1 VKSSTARALGRVSG
15 RILRRNRYVAAGIS
29 AGKTT
34 VAHTGKVAHTLW
46 LEVTGF
52 IFSVFAVIG
61 AVAAR
66 KEYAALGGPWTRDPR
81 FLITLGFTLMFA
93 WFGFSAFYKASSNK
107 AGRR

>member
-1 VKSSTARALGRVSG
+1 V
-15 RILRRNRYVAAGIS
+15 LRRNRYVAAGIS

-93 WFGFSAFYKASSNK
+93 WFGFSAFYKASANK

>member
-1 VKSSTARALGRVSG
+1 M
-15 RILRRNRYVAAGIS
+15 LRGNRYVNAGIS

-52 IFSVFAVIG
+52 IFSAFAVIG

-66 KEYAALGGPWTRDPR
+66 KEYAALQNPWNRDPR
-81 FLITLGFTLMFA
+81 FLITLAFTVMFA
-93 WFGFSAFYKASSNK
+93 WFGISAFYKA
-107 AGRR
+107 RRR